1 MLSTL
6 FTLGI
11 FIAGVFAA
19 DIRDFGALTHSA
31 GLRAVTRAL
40 YYLLPNFHNFN
51 VIGIVAHGES
61 IPARLVGQ
69 NTLYAALYVVVILL
83 ASAASFSGRN
93 LK

>member
-1 MLSTL
+1 
-6 FTLGI
+6 TLGI
-11 FIAGVFAA
+11 FIAGVFAG

-31 GLRAVTRAL
+31 GLRAATRTL

-51 VIGIVAHGES
+51 VIGIVAHGQS
-61 IPARLVGQ
+61 ISLRLVGL
-69 NTLYAALYVVVILL
+69 NSLYAAVYVTVILL

>member
-11 FIAGVFAA
+11 FIAGVFSA

-31 GLRAVTRAL
+31 SLRAATRAL

-61 IPARLVGQ
+61 IPLRLVGL
-69 NTLYAALYVVVILL
+69 NTLYTAVYVALILL